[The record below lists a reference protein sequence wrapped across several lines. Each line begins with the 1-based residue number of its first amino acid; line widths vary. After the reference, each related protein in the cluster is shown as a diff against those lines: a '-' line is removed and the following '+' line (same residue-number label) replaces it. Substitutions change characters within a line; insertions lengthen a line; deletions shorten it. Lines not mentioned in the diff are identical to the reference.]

1 MAECGDS
8 RGALDGEI
16 ARALSED
23 MESLARRIIADHD
36 ARYADSDLRLLPM
49 DERLPWLVD
58 GLAHFV
64 RFVETGEGDA
74 GRRSYWPGMVNG
86 FDGAS
91 EPYLD
96 AANAYASVADIERGA
111 LPSVWH
117 AFEARPEM
125 LRDAVVRLHELA
137 TEYARDVAA
146 DLLGGA
152 CREPREGTREAYERG
167 YCDAVSRA
175 ADALGETMRAMGT
188 RLDDVAAA
196 AGPGGMSPVISDVVE
211 IRLMLADLTRR
222 VGSMATGASHANSG
236 APMAEAPA
244 ARPVPT
250 DCASADGSA
259 PTSSFVAAVG
269 PRLADGHALLTPREV
284 QVCRLVASGLSNA
297 SIAEA
302 MCLSPGTVRNYVTA
316 ILAKLHVQSRTQLA
330 VEAARLGIEPA
341 RP

>member
-1 MAECGDS
+1 MAERGDS

-23 MESLARRIIADHD
+23 MEALARRIIADHD

-117 AFEARPEM
+117 AFEARPEV

-137 TEYARDVAA
+137 AEYARTVAA
-146 DLLGGA
+146 DLLGRA
-152 CREPREGTREAYERG
+152 CRESRGDTQEAYERG
-167 YCDAVSRA
+167 YRDAMGEA
-175 ADALGETMRAMGT
+175 ADVLGEVVRAMGA

-196 AGPGGMSPVISDVVE
+196 AGSGGMSPVISDVVE

-244 ARPVPT
+244 PRPVPA

-259 PTSSFVAAVG
+259 PTPSFVAVVG